1 MSILC
6 SVKNNKMAKKTIKTA
21 KVSRKT
27 VKSAFKKTA
36 KAIKSSS
43 SSIQKT
49 KKPFD
54 KDAMT
59 NKKVNDVVGE
69 VVGEDAIK
77 IVEYL
82 KDKENISEFKIA
94 EKTNSEIHQ
103 IRNILYRLHNQH
115 LVTYKR
121 KKDRQ
126 KGWYISYWT
135 FNKRRVK
142 DLVGHLRIQK
152 LDKFRERLEK
162 EEKNRGFFFLCKNT
176 CVRMDFDQ
184 ATEYQFKCPEC
195 GTLLDQHDNSKTIDS
210 LKQRII
216 ELEILPH
223 NHEHQ

>member
-1 MSILC
+1 
-6 SVKNNKMAKKTIKTA
+6 MAKKTIKTA
-21 KVSRKT
+21 KVPGKT
-27 VKSAFKKTA
+27 VKSAFKKTP
-36 KAIKSSS
+36 KAIKSSKFS
-43 SSIQKT
+43 SSIQNV
-49 KKPFD
+49 KKPVD

-69 VVGEDAIK
+69 VVGEDAVK

-210 LKQRII
+210 LRQRIT
-216 ELEILPH
+216 ELEVY
-223 NHEHQ
+223 NEHEHQ

>member
-1 MSILC
+1 M
-6 SVKNNKMAKKTIKTA
+6 
-21 KVSRKT
+21 VSRKNVRNVGKNT
-27 VKSAFKKTA
+27 KAISRRNAVRISRKTA
-36 KAIKSSS
+36 PRHSHISKAGMARMHKL
-43 SSIQKT
+43 
-49 KKPFD
+49 
-54 KDAMT
+54 AET
-59 NKKVNDVVGE
+59 NKKVYDVVGE

-135 FNKRRVK
+135 FNKRRIK
-142 DLVGHLRIQK
+142 DLVEHLREQK
-152 LDKFRERLEK
+152 LSRFRERLEK

-195 GTLLDQHDNSKTIDS
+195 GSLLDQHDNTRTIDT
-210 LKQRII
+210 LKQKIS
-216 ELEILPH
+216 ELEVSGT
-223 NHEHQ
+223 NAQ